1 MGTRQSSFKK
11 GGGFLNGVDGT
22 ITDYRFTDE
31 FNGELYKPKKYKDA
45 KTGKLS
51 DLPHSLNAFLSVRVD
66 GADEDT
72 TTTLRVA
79 SKFEDWEISN
89 DGHTL
94 TPTEDAN
101 LGSSSAWGKFIQS
114 WEIAADQGAESDEY
128 GDNVFNF
135 TPIIGSRV
143 RLVQRPYNA
152 DELDNLKRLGA
163 PIKRKGKDGKEY
175 NRQSLVVDQVYE
187 LASPEVKANG
197 KTAKPGKAIDPSK
210 SAKASSVTAK
220 AKIEPETE
228 DVKDLAGRALLEILD
243 TTAGGTIAKVKLSL
257 KTLLTPVLKGHPQRD
272 DVRKW
277 IAQDDNLAEL
287 AEEGLIT
294 YNKATQIVEIAA
306 A

>member
-11 GGGFLNGVDGT
+11 GGGFLNNVDST
-22 ITDYRFTDE
+22 IQDYQFTDA
-31 FNGELYKPKKYKDA
+31 FNGEPYKPGKMKDL
-45 KTGKLS
+45 KGKLV
-51 DLPHSLNAFLSVRVD
+51 DKPHSLHAFISFRVD

-72 TTTLRVA
+72 TVTLRA
-79 SKFEDWEISN
+79 AKNFDDWEISD

-94 TPTEDAN
+94 TPAEDAN
-101 LGSSSAWGKFIQS
+101 LGSSSAFGKFIQS
-114 WEIAADQGAESDEY
+114 WEAVAGQGAESDEFGEGVY
-128 GDNVFNF
+128 NF
-135 TPIIGSRV
+135 TPIIGSRI
-143 RLVQRPYNA
+143 RTIQRDYTA
-152 DELDNLKRLGA
+152 DELEGVKRLGA

-197 KTAKPGKAIDPSK
+197 KTAKPGKAVAPSK

-220 AKIEPETE
+220 AKVEPETE

-243 TTAGGTIAKVKLSL
+243 TAGGTIAKVKLSL
-257 KTLLTPVLKGHPQRD
+257 KTLLTPSLKGHPQRD

-287 AEEGLIT
+287 VEDGLIT
-294 YNKATQIVEIAA
+294 YNKATQIVGVAEA
-306 A
+306 